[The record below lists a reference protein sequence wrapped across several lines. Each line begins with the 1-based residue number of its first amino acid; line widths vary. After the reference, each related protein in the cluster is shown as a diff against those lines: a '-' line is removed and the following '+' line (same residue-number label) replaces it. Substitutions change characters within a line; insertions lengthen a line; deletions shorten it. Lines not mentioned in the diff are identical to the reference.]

1 MSDERQTEWDAV
13 KESMQAAKPVSFG
26 QHVAYWFRKTP
37 RRALYATS
45 YAKFAA
51 KMIGRGKR
59 VLDIGCGEGLGTWLL
74 AKECGYAHGVDFDAE
89 AIAVGQANWGHE
101 PSCDFTVGDAFELG
115 EGSYDAVVNFDVIE
129 HVYPEH
135 AGAFLDGMVG
145 LLAEHGV
152 VVVGTPNET
161 AKQYASAV
169 TNAGHVNLYT
179 AERLEAE
186 LRARF
191 KYVFLFGANDEIVHT
206 GFAPMCHYLLVVAC
220 GKR

>member
-1 MSDERQTEWDAV
+1 MTERQTEWDAV
-13 KESMQAAKPVSFG
+13 KQSMADAKPVRLG
-26 QHVAYWFRKTP
+26 RHVGYWFHETP

-74 AKECGYAHGVDFDAE
+74 AKECGAAHGVDFDAE
-89 AIAVGQANWGHE
+89 AIEVAQANWSQE
-101 PSCDFTVGDAFELG
+101 PGCSFSCGDAFELEG
-115 EGSYDAVVNFDVIE
+115 GSYDAVVNFDVIE

-135 AGAFLDGMVG
+135 AGAFLDGMLR
-145 LLAEHGV
+145 LLDDDGV

-191 KYVFLFGANDEIVHT
+191 EYVFMFGANDEVVHT
-206 GFAPMCHYLLVVAC
+206 GFAPMCHYLLALGC

>member
-89 AIAVGQANWGHE
+89 AIAITWAGSGVAFPWTVPA
-101 PSCDFTVGDAFELG
+101 PSGP
-115 EGSYDAVVNFDVIE
+115 SRSPIS
-129 HVYPEH
+129 
-135 AGAFLDGMVG
+135 
-145 LLAEHGV
+145 
-152 VVVGTPNET
+152 
-161 AKQYASAV
+161 Q
-169 TNAGHVNLYT
+169 
-179 AERLEAE
+179 
-186 LRARF
+186 
-191 KYVFLFGANDEIVHT
+191 
-206 GFAPMCHYLLVVAC
+206 
-220 GKR
+220 